1 MIETKH
7 LFTMPVEVEM
17 PLQMVGRTP
26 IGERRIAK
34 VTSGSFAGPEL
45 NGKILPGG
53 AATGCFCAPTAPF
66 NWTSGSRSKPTM
78 MR

>member
-53 AATGCFCAPTAPF
+53 RRLVASARRRRPSIGRPGHAQD
-66 NWTSGSRSKPTM
+66 R
-78 MR
+78 R